1 MAKTVRVL
9 IVDDSPTARQMLTGL
24 INNSPDMRVIGEA
37 VNGRQAVALAQELQP
52 DVILMDLVMP
62 EMDGLESTREIM
74 ALAPTPIVVVSAS
87 LEQWEADIAFQAI
100 SAGALTLR
108 RKPVGP
114 GDPEHMTQSA
124 ALLSVVRAMAE
135 VRVIHHWRRAHQA
148 PPPPQPDRELPLEAL
163 QTTADPEIVVIVSST
178 GGPAA
183 LSQILRDLPADFP
196 LPIVVVQHI
205 APDFVSSLAEWLNH
219 VTPLTVTIARENGR
233 PEPGRVYLAPGDMHL
248 RLARGQR
255 FAFADQPDSARHI
268 PSGDILFE
276 SVAES
281 YGARAIGLLLTGMGS
296 DGARGLHR
304 LHQAG
309 AFTIAQDEA
318 TSVVFGM
325 PREAIAL
332 GAARRVL
339 PLSDMPN
346 VLLILSGREGIY
358 HE

>member
-9 IVDDSPTARQMLTGL
+9 IVDDSPTARQMLAGL
-24 INNSPDMRVIGEA
+24 INSTSDMRVVGEA
-37 VNGRQAVALAQELQP
+37 VDGRQAVDKVQELQP

-62 EMDGLESTREIM
+62 NMDGLESTREIM

-87 LEQWEADIAFQAI
+87 LEQWETDIAFQAI

-114 GDPEHMTQSA
+114 NDPDHPKQSA
-124 ALLSVVRAMAE
+124 ALLSVVRAMAD
-135 VRVIHHWRRAHQA
+135 VRVIHHWRRNHRAA
-148 PPPPQPDRELPLEAL
+148 PVPAPTDHPLTVTRPAI
-163 QTTADPEIVVIVSST
+163 APEIVAIVSST

-183 LSQILRDLPADFP
+183 LSQILRELPADFP

-205 APDFVSSLAEWLNH
+205 APDFVASLADWLNH
-219 VTPLTVTIARENGR
+219 VTPLPVTIARLNEH
-233 PEPGRVYLAPGDMHL
+233 PQPGHVYLAPGDVHL
-248 RLARGQR
+248 RLAHGGR
-255 FAFADQPDSARHI
+255 FTLTDQPDSARHI
-268 PSGDILFE
+268 PSGDVLFE

-296 DGARGLHR
+296 DGARGLRR
-304 LHQAG
+304 LHETN

-339 PLSDMPN
+339 PLDDMPH
-346 VLLILSGREGIY
+346 VLMILSGMEGND